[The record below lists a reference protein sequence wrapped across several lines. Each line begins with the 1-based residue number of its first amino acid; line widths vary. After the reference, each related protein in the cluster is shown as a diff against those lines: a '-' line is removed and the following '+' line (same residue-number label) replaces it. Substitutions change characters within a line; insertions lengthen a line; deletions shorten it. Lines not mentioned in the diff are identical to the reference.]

1 MSDFLAAFRSEC
13 IKTKRSLGL
22 WLVVVGAFFT
32 PAIVTVARL
41 VHRAQLPAVYGA
53 ESFWNS
59 LWTSSWESMAIFF
72 LPMAAILATSLTA
85 QIEFRNNAW
94 KQVHVLPLGRS
105 TLFFA
110 KFAVTLALM
119 ALFLVLF
126 DVGIYLSAFVPWLLL
141 RTLPYPSAPLPLAA
155 FLQQTLLYF
164 VDCLPI
170 VAAQYLLSLQF
181 RNFLVPIG
189 AGFLAWVAA
198 LAALSW
204 HFGYLMPYAYTLL
217 NYLNGR
223 PSAHVPA
230 SPVDIHL
237 LAAAYAT
244 VLTGAGYVLF
254 VSRRYKG

>member
-1 MSDFLAAFRSEC
+1 MNDFLAAFRSEC
-13 IKTKRSLGL
+13 LKTKRSLGV

-41 VHRAQLPAVYGA
+41 LHRAQLPAVYGA
-53 ESFWNS
+53 ESFWLS
-59 LWTSSWESMAIFF
+59 LWSSAWESMAIFF
-72 LPMAAILATSLTA
+72 LPMAAILVTSLSA

-110 KFAVTLALM
+110 KFAVTLVLM

-126 DVGIYLSAFVPWLLL
+126 DLGIYLSALVPWLLL
-141 RTLPYPSAPLPLAA
+141 RTFPYPVAPLPLAA
-155 FLQQTLLYF
+155 FLQQTSLYF
-164 VDCLPI
+164 IDCLPI

-189 AGFLAWVAA
+189 VGFLAWVAA

-204 HFGYLMPYAYTLL
+204 KFGYLVPYAYTLL
-217 NYLNGR
+217 NYLHDR
-223 PSAHVPA
+223 PTAHVPA
-230 SPVDIHL
+230 SPVDFHV
-237 LAAAYAT
+237 LAAAYALA
-244 VLTGAGYVLF
+244 LTLLGHVLF
-254 VSRRYKG
+254 VTRPYKG